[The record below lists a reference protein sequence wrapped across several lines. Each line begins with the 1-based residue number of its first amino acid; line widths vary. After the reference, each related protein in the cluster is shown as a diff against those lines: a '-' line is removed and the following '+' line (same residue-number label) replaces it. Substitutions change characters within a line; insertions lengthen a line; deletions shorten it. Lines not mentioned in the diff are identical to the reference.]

1 MSSQKYTSEALLSRI
16 EQQMPEFIGYDRRA
30 HYMVGWLASAL
41 VTILNNP
48 NSDVSYLK
56 ELATNDEEAA

>member
-16 EQQMPEFIGYDRRA
+16 EQQMPEVIGHDGRA

-56 ELATNDEEAA
+56 ELATNDEVAA